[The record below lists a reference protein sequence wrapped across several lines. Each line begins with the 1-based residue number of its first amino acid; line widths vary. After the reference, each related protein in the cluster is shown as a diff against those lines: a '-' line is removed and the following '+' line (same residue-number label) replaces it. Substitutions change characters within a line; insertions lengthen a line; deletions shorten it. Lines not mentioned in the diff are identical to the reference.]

1 MAVALIGG
9 WHGDATT
16 GAIRSWRMTM
26 QEAPIHC
33 PADVDA
39 TEVEKAAC
47 ETPRPVKPG
56 KPGKLDDGTVAPQS
70 GGGGIGNPP
79 EPKPK

>member
-1 MAVALIGG
+1 M
-9 WHGDATT
+9 
-16 GAIRSWRMTM
+16 M
-26 QEAPIHC
+26 QDTPIHC

-39 TEVEKAAC
+39 TEVEKAVC
-47 ETPRPVKPG
+47 ETPKRVKPG
-56 KPGKLDDGTVAPQS
+56 KPDDGTVAPQS